1 MNENNMFNKI
11 DLKTNSLIVLVVLL
25 YAISVYFIFSQYGL
39 LDYYRLSIYSSMLY
53 LSLINILLIKAV
65 VYFVKYTRRPFEEK
79 GLKVIANDF
88 VNRALDKSYLINVAV
103 PMLVLPPFF
112 SLFSATKSNIHRIH
126 DFTWDP
132 TFMTIDKMVHFGVDP
147 WKITYAIFGGTYAT
161 LFLNFIYNVWF
172 GVMFFFV
179 LWMIVSV
186 DYGKIRFQFL
196 LTFLLTWIVIGSVL
210 AIIFSSAGPV
220 YYGRIT
226 GDSSVFEPLMT
237 LLKSIN
243 EPLKDNYFY
252 IYALDT
258 QEYLWD
264 AYKSSEVQLGTG
276 ISAMPSM
283 HLAIAALLY
292 FTARELNRKAGHIFL
307 IYLVLIEIGSI
318 HLGWHYA
325 IDGYVSILLTWLMW
339 MGAKMIS
346 NQIYEEKE

>member
-1 MNENNMFNKI
+1 MFNKA
-11 DLKTNSLIVLVVLL
+11 DLKANSLIVIVVLL
-25 YAISVYFIFSQYGL
+25 YAFAVFVIFRHYEL

-65 VYFVKYTRRPFEEK
+65 VYFIRYTRRPIKEK
-79 GLKVIANDF
+79 GIKVITNDF
-88 VNRALDKSYLINVAV
+88 MTRATDKNYLINIAV
-103 PMLVLPPFF
+103 PMMVLPPFF

-126 DFTWDP
+126 DFTWDK
-132 TFMTIDKMVHFGVDP
+132 TFMTIDKMLHFGVDP
-147 WKITYAIFGGTYAT
+147 WKITFAIFGGTYAT

-226 GDSSVFEPLMT
+226 GDNSVFEPLMA

-243 EPLKDNYFY
+243 DPLKDNYFY

-264 AYKSSEVQLGTG
+264 AYKSAEVQLGTG

-283 HLAIAALLY
+283 HLAIASLLY
-292 FTARELNRKAGHIFL
+292 FTARELNRKAGYIFL
-307 IYLVLIEIGSI
+307 VYLILIEIGSI

-325 IDGYVSILLTWLMW
+325 IDGYVSIILTWLMW
-339 MGAKMIS
+339 IGAKVIS
-346 NQIYEEKE
+346 NRIFEEKEYRQ